1 MSILTRAATDLRPS
15 VPRRRFRNGEKT
27 PFAFVLSH
35 SFSGST
41 LLSFLLGAHPE
52 IATVGEMFIAP
63 SYNRDG
69 YPCSCG
75 EPIESCALW
84 QEVAREME
92 ARGVPFDIRDADTS
106 LTAGHYGSLGN
117 RVVWAEPRGPVL
129 EAVRK
134 AALLGLPG
142 VRRELDRRLEVNRQL
157 AEVVMDLRGAH
168 VFVDAT
174 KRPGRAL
181 LLRRVPGLD
190 LKIIHL
196 VRDGR
201 AVARSTIRNL
211 GRTVEDGAL
220 SWRGSLGH
228 ADRLRR
234 LFPEDRW
241 MVLRHED
248 LCRDPRHALEGV
260 FRFLGVS
267 PDQPIGDFRASDHHI
282 IGNRM
287 RLSRTS
293 EIRLDERWR
302 TEMTPEQIRTV
313 ERIAGSELRRYGYV
327 TG

>member
-1 MSILTRAATDLRPS
+1 MSILPRAATDLRPS
-15 VPRRRFRNGEKT
+15 APRRRFRNGEKT
-27 PFAFVLSH
+27 PFAFVLSR

-63 SYNRDG
+63 SYNREG

-75 EPIESCALW
+75 EPIESCAFW
-84 QEVAREME
+84 QEVSREME

-106 LTAGHYGSLGN
+106 LTAGPYGYLGN

-129 EAVRK
+129 ETVRK
-134 AALLGLPG
+134 AALLGMPG

-228 ADRLRR
+228 ADQLRR

-241 MVLRHED
+241 MV
-248 LCRDPRHALEGV
+248 
-260 FRFLGVS
+260 
-267 PDQPIGDFRASDHHI
+267 
-282 IGNRM
+282 
-287 RLSRTS
+287 
-293 EIRLDERWR
+293 
-302 TEMTPEQIRTV
+302 
-313 ERIAGSELRRYGYV
+313 
-327 TG
+327 